1 MIGIGMERGGDKMR
15 ENHPDS
21 RSTLKGVIMGGGAS
35 TGKKGGKKYGRLL
48 RSPAHARYVTMNRCL
63 TNKIRKIK
71 KHIKKCVDSKGRAND
86 NVAIAA
92 LKRLL
97 KRG

>member
-1 MIGIGMERGGDKMR
+1 M
-15 ENHPDS
+15 S
-21 RSTLKGVIMGGGAS
+21 GAS

-48 RSPAHARYVTMNRCL
+48 RGPAHARYVNMNRCL

-71 KHIKKCVDSKGRAND
+71 KHIKKCAKD

-92 LKRLL
+92 LKELL